1 MAMHTR
7 RDLLRTSLL
16 LGGAL
21 SAPRIWTA
29 TTSGYTPDR
38 HVVLVAGGA
47 AFIDSVATVF
57 APAPAPAPAARAP
70 AVAVAPAT
78 APARTNT
85 PTAINP
91 AVQGPISSAASRL
104 RVANQISFALPCVGV
119 GQPIANWLAGAVNHV
134 PSLQDGSACTLDYNY
149 KLLERYDWT
158 GGSISQVT
166 WPVCDGGS
174 IALAGPVI
182 TVLAG
187 TLSVQAY
194 PRSSAGPS
202 PVPPA
207 LLTVLSSQ
215 KYWRASEFLVTS
227 NANIDLSRI
236 SSVSALTLA
245 PAAYAGTV
253 ALVNEKTRSLPF
265 YAALRAG
272 GMLIPGQST
281 NIAIQYGAAPGVS
294 VTLRNCLVASV
305 MPIPI
310 KRGVGEQIE
319 RTVATLNYA
328 DASLNISAV

>member
-21 SAPRIWTA
+21 SAPRIWAA
-29 TTSGYTPDR
+29 TTAANLGYTAAR
-38 HVVLVAGGA
+38 RVVLVAGGA

-57 APAPAPAPAARAP
+57 APAPAAVRAP
-70 AVAVAPAT
+70 AVAAAPAT

-85 PTAINP
+85 PVAINP
-91 AVQGPISSAASRL
+91 AVQSPISAAPSGL
-104 RVANQISFALPCVGV
+104 RAANQISFALPCGGV

-134 PSLQDGSACTLDYNY
+134 PSLQDGSVCTLDYNF

-166 WPVCDGGS
+166 WPVCDAS
-174 IALAGPVI
+174 SVAPAGPVI
-182 TVLAG
+182 TVLAA

-194 PRSSAGPS
+194 PGSSAGPS

-227 NANIDLSRI
+227 NANVDLSRI

-245 PAAYAGTV
+245 PAAYAGTFT
-253 ALVNEKTRSLPF
+253 LVNEPSRSLPF

-272 GMLIPGQST
+272 GMLMPGQST
-281 NIAIQYGAAPGVS
+281 NLAIQYGAAPGVS

-305 MPIPI
+305 VPFNQQAN
-310 KRGVGEQIE
+310 GETIV
-319 RTVATLNYA
+319 RTVVTLNYA
-328 DASLNISAV
+328 DASLSISAV